1 MIDGNGLGYIRAHTP
16 LNPDSALLIEPW
28 SDYALFF
35 KLLFHAVST
44 VTDVLAVQATSA
56 SIGGVLC
63 RIYSHRRNQF
73 RFPSRLL
80 L

>member
-35 KLLFHAVST
+35 KLLFHAV
-44 VTDVLAVQATSA
+44 LAVQATSA